1 MLKLIF
7 STFKVSPNTLL
18 KMHKKLSLI
27 FGFIVLYSYISIAQ
41 DVSYYKN
48 IADSTTNI
56 SLKLKAI
63 DSILSKTY
71 RVDNETFIKYS
82 SQYIEEAKKMDSI
95 EMAARKAMN
104 LQTILSDFNNE
115 PRKAIRIIDGVLAHK
130 YKIKDSFLLG
140 GLYLKRGRANLK
152 LNVKDAIKDYEAAIE
167 NFSTQDS
174 IYIADAYLFSG
185 QAYSNIGKFV
195 AAGEYY
201 EKAYKVYE
209 NRKEYEYMLHA
220 RQGIITMFSMNGFYD
235 KAETE
240 RKKLIETLKK
250 LENKKYIITEYYNQ
264 SIDYNKIGNK
274 QQEIKYLLKADS
286 LLKVTDTNQ
295 EDYKNTINIH
305 AKLAEFYISN
315 NELIK
320 AKEHIDILDQWID
333 KAKED
338 RTVKVSYNG
347 AKARYYNALKLYNQ
361 ALKHAEEQLRYSQAI
376 GHEDD
381 IMQSH
386 LLLSNIYAETGAYKK
401 SLENK
406 NAYVTLKD
414 SLYNK
419 GTAQFLAYYQ
429 TLYETEK
436 KEKKLVEKNT
446 NIQLLEKDNENFKKI
461 VFFSSLALVLT
472 FGLILLYRNQRYL
485 KNNKEL
491 QEKFSQKLLVS
502 QEIERRRISKDL
514 HDGLGQRLLLIKN
527 KILSNGDDDTK
538 KMVDDAIDE
547 VRTISR
553 DLHPFQLQEMG
564 ITKAIEYTLTQIDE
578 NTTLFISS
586 EIDNID
592 NLFTKEQEVN
602 IYRIIQETLNNI
614 LKHAKA
620 EASKVTVKKLT
631 GNIVISIKDNGVG
644 FDFSEKYQNVK
655 SLGLKTLL
663 ERTRFLNGQ
672 MKVKSIKNNGTI
684 VIFQF
689 PIS

>member
-1 MLKLIF
+1 MQKKCFVLFAML
-7 STFKVSPNTLL
+7 LL
-18 KMHKKLSLI
+18 CPSV
-27 FGFIVLYSYISIAQ
+27 GSGQDISF
-41 DVSYYKN
+41 YKN
-48 IADSTTNI
+48 KARTATSIPE
-56 SLKLKAI
+56 KLEAI
-63 DSILSKTY
+63 DSVLSKSY
-71 RVDNETFIKYS
+71 GVDNNVFVSYS
-82 SQYIEEAKKMDSI
+82 NQYIELAKKVDSV
-95 EMAARKAMN
+95 ELAAKKAMN
-104 LQTILSDFNNE
+104 LQTILSDYKNE
-115 PRKAIRIIDGVLAHK
+115 PRRAIRIIDGVLAHK

-152 LNVKDAIKDYEAAIE
+152 LNVKEAIEDYETAIN
-167 NFSTQDS
+167 NFSEKDS

-195 AAGEYY
+195 AAGEFY
-201 EKAYKVYE
+201 EKAYRFYE
-209 NRKEYEYMLHA
+209 KRKEYEYMLHA

-235 KAETE
+235 KAEKE
-240 RKKLIETLKK
+240 REKLIETLKQ
-250 LENKKYIITEYYNQ
+250 LDNKKYIITEYYNQ
-264 SIDYNKIGNK
+264 SIDYHKTGNK
-274 QQEIKYLLKADS
+274 ELEIKYLLKADS
-286 LLKVTDTNQ
+286 LLNETDPNQ
-295 EDYKNTINIH
+295 QDYANHININ
-305 AKLAEFYISN
+305 ASLAEYHIDN

-320 AKEHIDILDQWID
+320 ARDYIKELEQWID
-333 KAKED
+333 QAKED
-338 RTVKVSYNG
+338 RIVNISYNG
-347 AKARYYNALKLYNQ
+347 AKARYYLAVGLYEEALKYAQ
-361 ALKHAEEQLRYSQAI
+361 EKLRYSKAV

-381 IMQSH
+381 IMSSH
-386 LLLSNIYAETGAYKK
+386 LLLSNIYAERGQFKK

-406 NAYVTLKD
+406 NSYLDLRD
-414 SLYNK
+414 SIYNK

-485 KNNKEL
+485 KSNKEL

-502 QEIERRRISKDL
+502 QEIERKRISKDL

-527 KILSNGDDDTK
+527 KIVGGDDDTK

-602 IYRIIQETLNNI
+602 IYRIVQETLNNI

-620 EASKVTVKKLT
+620 EASKVTIKKLT

-644 FDFSEKYQNVK
+644 FDFTEKYQNVT

-684 VIFQF
+684 IIFQF
-689 PIS
+689 PVS

>member
-1 MLKLIF
+1 MQKKYLVLF
-7 STFKVSPNTLL
+7 ALL
-18 KMHKKLSLI
+18 L
-27 FGFIVLYSYISIAQ
+27 LYPIMGSGQDISF
-41 DVSYYKN
+41 YKN
-48 IADSTTNI
+48 KARAATSIPE
-56 SLKLKAI
+56 KLEAI
-63 DSILSKTY
+63 DSVLSKSY
-71 RVDNETFIKYS
+71 GVDNDTFVNYS
-82 SQYIEEAKKMDSI
+82 NEYIELAKEIDSV
-95 EMAARKAMN
+95 ELAAKKAMN
-104 LQTILSDFNNE
+104 LQTILSDYKNE
-115 PRKAIRIIDGVLAHK
+115 PRRAIRIIDGVLAHK
-130 YKIKDSFLLG
+130 YKLKDSFLLG

-152 LNVKDAIKDYEAAIE
+152 LNVKEAIDDYATAIE
-167 NFSTQDS
+167 NFSTNDS
-174 IYIADAYLFSG
+174 IHIADAYLFSG

-195 AAGEYY
+195 AAGEFY
-201 EKAYKVYE
+201 EKAYRFYE
-209 NRKEYEYMLHA
+209 KRKEYEYMLHA

-235 KAETE
+235 KAEIE
-240 RKKLIETLKK
+240 RKKLIETLKQ

-264 SIDYNKIGNK
+264 SIDYHKIGNK
-274 QQEIKYLLKADS
+274 ELEIKYLLKADS
-286 LLKVTDTNQ
+286 LLKETDKNQQDYTNH
-295 EDYKNTINIH
+295 ININ
-305 AKLAEFYISN
+305 ASLAEYHIDN

-320 AKEHIDILDQWID
+320 AREYIKNLDQWAD
-333 KAKED
+333 KAKGD
-338 RTVKVSYNG
+338 RVVRISYSG
-347 AKARYYNALKLYNQ
+347 AKARYYLAVDLYRQ
-361 ALKHAEEQLRYSQAI
+361 ALEYAQETLQSSKAV

-381 IMQSH
+381 IMSSH
-386 LLLSNIYAETGAYKK
+386 LLLSNIYAETGQFKK

-406 NAYVTLKD
+406 NAYLNLRD
-414 SLYNK
+414 SIYNK

-446 NIQLLEKDNENFKKI
+446 SIQLLEKDNENFKKI

-485 KNNKEL
+485 KSNKEL

-502 QEIERRRISKDL
+502 QEIERKRISKDL

-527 KILSNGDDDTK
+527 KIVSGGDSDTK

-602 IYRIIQETLNNI
+602 IYRIVQETLNNI

-620 EASKVTVKKLT
+620 EASKVTIKKLT

-644 FDFSEKYQNVK
+644 FDFTEKYQNVK

-684 VIFQF
+684 IIFQF
-689 PIS
+689 PVS

>member
-1 MLKLIF
+1 MQKKCFVLFAML
-7 STFKVSPNTLL
+7 LL
-18 KMHKKLSLI
+18 CPFVGS
-27 FGFIVLYSYISIAQ
+27 GQDISF
-41 DVSYYKN
+41 YKN
-48 IADSTTNI
+48 KARTATSVPE
-56 SLKLKAI
+56 KLEAI
-63 DSILSKTY
+63 DSVLSKSY
-71 RVDNETFIKYS
+71 GVDNNVFVSYS
-82 SQYIEEAKKMDSI
+82 NQYIELAKKVDSV
-95 EMAARKAMN
+95 ELAAKKAMN
-104 LQTILSDFNNE
+104 LQTILSDYKNQ
-115 PRKAIRIIDGVLAHK
+115 PRRAIRIIDGVLAHK

-152 LNVKDAIKDYEAAIE
+152 LNVKEAIEDYETAIN
-167 NFSTQDS
+167 NFSEKDS

-195 AAGEYY
+195 AAGEFY
-201 EKAYKVYE
+201 EKAYRFYE
-209 NRKEYEYMLHA
+209 KRKEYEYMLHA

-235 KAETE
+235 KAEKE
-240 RKKLIETLKK
+240 REKLIETLKQ
-250 LENKKYIITEYYNQ
+250 LDNKKYIITEYYNQ
-264 SIDYNKIGNK
+264 SIDYHKTGNK
-274 QQEIKYLLKADS
+274 ELEIKYLLKADS
-286 LLKVTDTNQ
+286 LLNETDPNQ
-295 EDYKNTINIH
+295 QDYSNHININ
-305 AKLAEFYISN
+305 ASLAEYHIDN

-320 AKEHIDILDQWID
+320 ARDYIKELEQWID
-333 KAKED
+333 QAKED
-338 RTVKVSYNG
+338 RIVNISYNG
-347 AKARYYNALKLYNQ
+347 AKARYYLAVGLYEEALKYAQ
-361 ALKHAEEQLRYSQAI
+361 EKLRYSKAV

-381 IMQSH
+381 IMSSH
-386 LLLSNIYAETGAYKK
+386 LLLSNIYAERGQFKK

-406 NAYVTLKD
+406 NSYLDLRD
-414 SLYNK
+414 SIYNK

-485 KNNKEL
+485 KSNKEL

-502 QEIERRRISKDL
+502 QEIERKRISKDL

-527 KILSNGDDDTK
+527 KIVGGDDDTK

-602 IYRIIQETLNNI
+602 IYRIVQETLNNI

-620 EASKVTVKKLT
+620 EASKVTIKKLT

-644 FDFSEKYQNVK
+644 FDFTEKYQNVT

-684 VIFQF
+684 IIFQF
-689 PIS
+689 PVS

>member
-1 MLKLIF
+1 MQKKCFVLFAML
-7 STFKVSPNTLL
+7 LL
-18 KMHKKLSLI
+18 CPFVGS
-27 FGFIVLYSYISIAQ
+27 GQDISF
-41 DVSYYKN
+41 YKN
-48 IADSTTNI
+48 KARTATSIPE
-56 SLKLKAI
+56 KLEAI
-63 DSILSKTY
+63 DSVLSKSY
-71 RVDNETFIKYS
+71 GVDNNVFVSYS
-82 SQYIEEAKKMDSI
+82 NQYIELAKKVDSV
-95 EMAARKAMN
+95 ELAAKKAMN
-104 LQTILSDFNNE
+104 LQTILSDYKNE
-115 PRKAIRIIDGVLAHK
+115 PRRAIRIIDGVLAHK

-152 LNVKDAIKDYEAAIE
+152 LNVKEAIEDYETAIN
-167 NFSTQDS
+167 NFSEKDS

-195 AAGEYY
+195 AAGEFY
-201 EKAYKVYE
+201 EKAYRFYE
-209 NRKEYEYMLHA
+209 KRKEYEYMLHA

-235 KAETE
+235 KAEKE
-240 RKKLIETLKK
+240 REKLIETLKQ
-250 LENKKYIITEYYNQ
+250 LDNKKYIITEYYNQ
-264 SIDYNKIGNK
+264 SIDYHKTGNK
-274 QQEIKYLLKADS
+274 ELEIKYLLKADS
-286 LLKVTDTNQ
+286 LLNETDPNQ
-295 EDYKNTINIH
+295 QDYANHININ
-305 AKLAEFYISN
+305 ASLAEYHIDN

-320 AKEHIDILDQWID
+320 ARDYIKELEQWID
-333 KAKED
+333 QAKED
-338 RTVKVSYNG
+338 RIVNISYNG
-347 AKARYYNALKLYNQ
+347 AKARYYLAVGLYEEALKYAQ
-361 ALKHAEEQLRYSQAI
+361 EKLRYSKAV

-381 IMQSH
+381 IMSSH
-386 LLLSNIYAETGAYKK
+386 LLLSNIYAERGQFKK

-406 NAYVTLKD
+406 NSYLDLRD
-414 SLYNK
+414 SIYNK

-485 KNNKEL
+485 KSNKEL

-502 QEIERRRISKDL
+502 QEIERKRISKDL

-527 KILSNGDDDTK
+527 KIVGGDDDTK

-602 IYRIIQETLNNI
+602 IYRIVQETLNNI

-620 EASKVTVKKLT
+620 EASKVTIKKLT

-644 FDFSEKYQNVK
+644 FDFTEKYQNVT

-684 VIFQF
+684 IIFQF
-689 PIS
+689 PVS

>member
-1 MLKLIF
+1 MY
-7 STFKVSPNTLL
+7 
-18 KMHKKLSLI
+18 KKLLVL
-27 FGFIVLYSYISIAQ
+27 FILLLLCIPPGHAQ
-41 DVSYYKN
+41 DILYYKR
-48 IADSTTNI
+48 IADTTTNV
-56 SLKLKAI
+56 STKLEAI
-63 DSILSKTY
+63 DSILIRSY
-71 RVDNETFIKYS
+71 GVDNNTFIKYS
-82 SQYIEEAKKMDSI
+82 SQYIELAKEVDSI
-95 EMAARKAMN
+95 QLAAKKAMN
-104 LQTILSDFNNE
+104 LQTILSDYKNE
-115 PRKAIRIIDGVLAHK
+115 PRKAIRIIDGILAHK

-140 GLYLKRGRANLK
+140 GLYLKRGKANLK
-152 LNVKDAIKDYEAAIE
+152 LNVKEAIQDYESAIK
-167 NFSTQDS
+167 NFSSKDS

-195 AAGEYY
+195 AAGEFY
-201 EKAYKVYE
+201 EKAYRFYE
-209 NRKEYEYMLHA
+209 KRKEYEYMLHA
-220 RQGIITMFSMNGFYD
+220 RQGIITMFSMNGFYE
-235 KAETE
+235 KAEKE
-240 RKKLIETLKK
+240 REKLIETLKQ

-274 QQEIKYLLKADS
+274 DLEIKYLLKADS
-286 LLKVTDTNQ
+286 LLKESDTNQ
-295 EDYKNTINIH
+295 EDYKNHININ
-305 AKLAEFYISN
+305 AKLAEYYIN
-315 NELIK
+315 NNQLIK
-320 AKEHIDILDQWID
+320 AKEFIKTLDEWIK

-338 RTVKVSYNG
+338 RTVNVSYNG
-347 AKARYYNALKLYNQ
+347 AKARYYNALGLYPQ
-361 ALKHAEEQLRYSQAI
+361 ALKYAKDQLQYSKAV

-381 IMQSH
+381 IMESH
-386 LLLSNIYAETGAYKK
+386 LLLSNIYAETKQYKK

-406 NAYVTLKD
+406 NAYISLRD

-436 KEKKLVEKNT
+436 KEKKLVEKNS

-485 KNNKEL
+485 KSNKEL

-502 QEIERRRISKDL
+502 QEIERKRISSDL

-527 KILSNGDDDTK
+527 KIVTNGDDDTK

-602 IYRIIQETLNNI
+602 IYRIVQETLNNI

-620 EASKVTVKKLT
+620 EASKVTVTKLT

-644 FDFSEKYQNVK
+644 FDFTENYQNVK

-663 ERTRFLNGQ
+663 ERTKFLNGQ
-672 MKVKSIKNNGTI
+672 MKVKSIKNSGTI
-684 VIFQF
+684 IIFQF

>member
-1 MLKLIF
+1 MQKKCFVLFAML
-7 STFKVSPNTLL
+7 LL
-18 KMHKKLSLI
+18 CPFVGS
-27 FGFIVLYSYISIAQ
+27 GQDISF
-41 DVSYYKN
+41 YKN
-48 IADSTTNI
+48 KARTATSVPE
-56 SLKLKAI
+56 KLEAI
-63 DSILSKTY
+63 DSVLSKSY
-71 RVDNETFIKYS
+71 GVDNNVFVSYS
-82 SQYIEEAKKMDSI
+82 NQYIELAKKVDSV
-95 EMAARKAMN
+95 ELAAKKAMN
-104 LQTILSDFNNE
+104 LQTILSDYKNE
-115 PRKAIRIIDGVLAHK
+115 PRRAIRIIDGVLAHK

-152 LNVKDAIKDYEAAIE
+152 LNVKEAIEDYETAIN
-167 NFSTQDS
+167 NFSEKDS

-195 AAGEYY
+195 AAGEFY
-201 EKAYKVYE
+201 EKAYRFYE
-209 NRKEYEYMLHA
+209 KRKEYEYMLHA

-235 KAETE
+235 KAEKE
-240 RKKLIETLKK
+240 REKLIETLKQ
-250 LENKKYIITEYYNQ
+250 LDNKKYIITEYYNQ
-264 SIDYNKIGNK
+264 SIDYHKTGNK
-274 QQEIKYLLKADS
+274 ELEIKYLLKADS
-286 LLKVTDTNQ
+286 LLNETDPNQ
-295 EDYKNTINIH
+295 QDYANHININ
-305 AKLAEFYISN
+305 ASLAEYHIDN

-320 AKEHIDILDQWID
+320 VRDYIKELEQWID
-333 KAKED
+333 QAKED
-338 RTVKVSYNG
+338 RIVNISYNG
-347 AKARYYNALKLYNQ
+347 AKARYYLAVGLYEEALKYAQ
-361 ALKHAEEQLRYSQAI
+361 EKLRYSKAV

-381 IMQSH
+381 IMSSH
-386 LLLSNIYAETGAYKK
+386 LLLSNIYAERGQFKK

-406 NAYVTLKD
+406 NSYLDLRD
-414 SLYNK
+414 SIYNK

-485 KNNKEL
+485 KSNKEL

-502 QEIERRRISKDL
+502 QEIERKRISKDL

-527 KILSNGDDDTK
+527 KIVGGDDDTK

-602 IYRIIQETLNNI
+602 IYRIVQETLNNI

-620 EASKVTVKKLT
+620 EASKVTIKKLT

-644 FDFSEKYQNVK
+644 FDFTEKYQNVT

-684 VIFQF
+684 IIFQF
-689 PIS
+689 PVS